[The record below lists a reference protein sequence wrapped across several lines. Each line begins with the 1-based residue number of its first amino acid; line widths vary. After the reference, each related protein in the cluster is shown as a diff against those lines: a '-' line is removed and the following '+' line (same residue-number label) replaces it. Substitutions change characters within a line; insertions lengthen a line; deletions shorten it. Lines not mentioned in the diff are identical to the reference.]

1 MFHYVQDFLALKTS
15 KKESSKDK
23 RERKKPQREIK
34 AGVLQWRLEIDGDVW
49 SVSGL
54 LCGECN
60 QWEGVVH
67 HYSECEACG
76 EKLRGKPDDGGA
88 YDSPIPLFRCT

>member
-1 MFHYVQDFLALKTS
+1 MEVGDRQ
-15 KKESSKDK
+15 
-23 RERKKPQREIK
+23 
-34 AGVLQWRLEIDGDVW
+34 GGDVW

-88 YDSPIPLFRCT
+88 YDPPIPLFCCPYVHPC